1 MQVNYSIIV
10 ATILAVGFV
19 SCETAVPPHAFSG
32 RYYGIDSIYTID
44 KLYQDTISDTVEIYL
59 DVTDLFNGQFDI
71 GNDKGYWVREG
82 ELFENKIN
90 INVSPFSGKIRFFE
104 DSIVLRAESD
114 ETNYLV
120 KHTSTLTR

>member
-10 ATILAVGFV
+10 ASILAVGFV

-59 DVTDLFNGQFDI
+59 DVTDPFNGQFDI
-71 GNDKGYWVREG
+71 GNDKGYWSKKG
-82 ELFENKIN
+82 ELFQNKY
-90 INVSPFSGKIRFFE
+90 KIKE
-104 DSIVLRAESD
+104 
-114 ETNYLV
+114 
-120 KHTSTLTR
+120 

>member
-1 MQVNYSIIV
+1 MQINCSLIAAAFV
-10 ATILAVGFV
+10 AFGFI
-19 SCETAVPPHAFSG
+19 SCETPVPPHAFSG
-32 RYYGIDSIYTID
+32 RYYGVDSIYTID
-44 KLYQDTISDTVEIYL
+44 KLYQDTIADTLEIYL
-59 DVTDLFNGQFDI
+59 DVTDLYNGHFDI
-71 GNDKGYWVREG
+71 GNDKGFWVREG

-90 INVSPFSGKIRFFE
+90 INVAPFSGKIRFYK

>member
-1 MQVNYSIIV
+1 MQINYFAITAALI
-10 ATILAVGFV
+10 AFGFV

-44 KLYQDTISDTVEIYL
+44 KLYQDTLTDTVEIYL
-59 DVTDLFNGQFDI
+59 DVTDLYNGHFDI
-71 GNDKGYWVREG
+71 GNDKGFWVREG

-90 INVSPFSGKIRFFE
+90 INVPPFSGKIRFYK
-104 DSIVLRAESD
+104 DSIVLRAEYD
-114 ETNYLV
+114 ESNYLV

>member
-1 MQVNYSIIV
+1 MQINPLIIS
-10 ATILAVGFV
+10 AAFTAFGFV
-19 SCETAVPPHAFSG
+19 SSDPAVPPHVFSG

-44 KLYQDTISDTVEIYL
+44 KLYQDTITDTVEIYL

-71 GNDKGYWVREG
+71 GNDKGFWVREG

-90 INVSPFSGKIRFFE
+90 INVAPFTGKIRFYT